1 MTDTKLN
8 FTPHTVTQFN
18 ESEDIIVILSDLNPK
33 KEVVEA
39 VEEPEGEDAVEE
51 EVIEK
56 ENIQIDAPGAVPSS
70 GPLVV
75 NTSPVAAEQEEE
87 EEEEM
92 ELIIV
97 NLDIEVNEVMELE

>member
-51 EVIEK
+51 E
-56 ENIQIDAPGAVPSS
+56 DPGVYIPEAEEPS
-70 GPLVV
+70 G
-75 NTSPVAAEQEEE
+75 A
-87 EEEEM
+87 
-92 ELIIV
+92 
-97 NLDIEVNEVMELE
+97 